1 VQYYN
6 LIHLGFAGYREIVE
20 NCLANA
26 RILSQSLEATGW
38 FTCVSEIHHRREP
51 ASGSNGEQEET
62 SALYQPGLP
71 VVSFRLSNDFKK
83 SYPRIS
89 QETISLLLRAR
100 QWIVPNYAL
109 PPDEHETEILRC
121 VIRVNMSFDLL
132 DRLVAD
138 IVQVTESLM
147 RREEEGEK
155 EKGKVDVLGLL
166 REQHLRRKPPVKKR
180 VAEKAIEE
188 MKARVE
194 ARKRR
199 KKEGIHRTVC

>member
-1 VQYYN
+1 
-6 LIHLGFAGYREIVE
+6 
-20 NCLANA
+20 
-26 RILSQSLEATGW
+26 
-38 FTCVSEIHHRREP
+38 
-51 ASGSNGEQEET
+51 
-62 SALYQPGLP
+62 
-71 VVSFRLSNDFKK
+71 
-83 SYPRIS
+83 
-89 QETISLLLRAR
+89 
-100 QWIVPNYAL
+100 
-109 PPDEHETEILRC
+109 
-121 VIRVNMSFDLL
+121 MSFDLL
-132 DRLVAD
+132 DRLVSD